1 MFIEPFTV
9 QMLWH
14 RSGKQERIQNIPG
27 KESLLQY
34 VQESKSSA
42 QLLCESE
49 RRVLCGTVCSRPGQ
63 SYSYLPRGLSL
74 GFENSQQLYNW
85 NFFISGLLCQNEE
98 LCEGSRHAGWWYRH
112 RHSVHSHYRHGP
124 VHGSVLHDR
133 LVAGNLSSSSPILHS
148 PKCTVQLCC
157 KFVFPLPSNY
167 NSIILLFVFFF
178 LLASTKHFLA
188 VPRFPHSHNKHRC
201 LHNCKLIQNTCS
213 TIHYARE
220 TLSLRCLHH
229 HQSDNGS
236 QAEQHEKNRTKIL
249 FSRMLNSFMHTSYK
263 NNEG

>member
-1 MFIEPFTV
+1 MESRKGYKIYQEKNPYFSTSKNRKVPRSCCVNPRDESSVERCVADPDNPTHTYHEVWALVSKTVNNCIIPFI
-9 QMLWH
+9 L
-14 RSGKQERIQNIPG
+14 
-27 KESLLQY
+27 
-34 VQESKSSA
+34 
-42 QLLCESE
+42 
-49 RRVLCGTVCSRPGQ
+49 
-63 SYSYLPRGLSL
+63 
-74 GFENSQQLYNW
+74 
-85 NFFISGLLCQNEE
+85 GLLCQNEE
-98 LCEGSRHAGWWYRH
+98 LCEGPCHAGWWYRH
-112 RHSVHSHYRHGP
+112 RHSVHSHYRNGPLHGT
-124 VHGSVLHDR
+124 VLHDR